1 MAVYTK
7 LSNQE
12 ISAIVNDY
20 AIGQL
25 IQFKGIK
32 QGIENTNYFIKT
44 KTGKFILTIFENRVD
59 LRDLPFFVSLMKYL
73 NENNF
78 LSPEPLQNVE
88 GQIINEFNTKKYIIV
103 KFLEG
108 KSKINIEPDDCFKI
122 GNLIGDLQRKSKN
135 FSESRNN
142 NLSIDGCYKILEAC
156 KNTIPKSKVN
166 IFRNDLYDLIEKS
179 LKDCEKNWPYHLS
192 KGIIHGDLFPDNV
205 FFLNNKISGVID
217 FYFSC
222 NDIKI
227 YEIAIVINAWCFDEN
242 NMLNVDKVKSLIKGF
257 TLHNKLTKSELSNLH
272 ILSKGAS
279 LRFLLT
285 RLFDWFNTSDK
296 SYVTRKDPKEYIEK
310 LDYFN
315 THSLNFLNE

>member
-88 GQIINEFNTKKYIIV
+88 GQIINEFNTK
-103 KFLEG
+103 
-108 KSKINIEPDDCFKI
+108 NI
-122 GNLIGDLQRKSKN
+122 S
-135 FSESRNN
+135 
-142 NLSIDGCYKILEAC
+142 
-156 KNTIPKSKVN
+156 
-166 IFRNDLYDLIEKS
+166 
-179 LKDCEKNWPYHLS
+179 
-192 KGIIHGDLFPDNV
+192 
-205 FFLNNKISGVID
+205 
-217 FYFSC
+217 
-222 NDIKI
+222 
-227 YEIAIVINAWCFDEN
+227 
-242 NMLNVDKVKSLIKGF
+242 
-257 TLHNKLTKSELSNLH
+257 
-272 ILSKGAS
+272 
-279 LRFLLT
+279 
-285 RLFDWFNTSDK
+285 
-296 SYVTRKDPKEYIEK
+296 
-310 LDYFN
+310 
-315 THSLNFLNE
+315 SLNF